1 MQFPIGFQVEGQTK
15 ADSDRHFFLKLN
27 KNVYGLK
34 QGSYSWYKKLKTSP
48 VDRNFKPSDIDPC
61 LYNGNVMIMFTYVD
75 YWIIVGPSMVAIN
88 VFIKSMKVGTEK
100 FTPTDEGKS
109 PILIIGDSNFCS
121 PSW

>member
-1 MQFPIGFQVEGQTK
+1 MGDILSCIQHSQRLLDTCHLKTQKLESRAIYFVLTFPQADLQEDIWMQFPIGFQVEGQTK

-75 YWIIVGPSMVAIN
+75 Y
-88 VFIKSMKVGTEK
+88 
-100 FTPTDEGKS
+100 
-109 PILIIGDSNFCS
+109 
-121 PSW
+121 